1 MGEQLW
7 AKSRNTIVSTATRWK
22 MIWSTTPGSMVV
34 TMVPLQGMIC
44 TKWFCSN
51 RCSTLRMGVR
61 EMPNRLHSW
70 FSLRLFPGRIF
81 NEQISSSR
89 I

>member
-1 MGEQLW
+1 
-7 AKSRNTIVSTATRWK
+7 

-44 TKWFCSN
+44 TKRFCSSL
-51 RCSTLRMGVR
+51 CSTLRMGVR

-70 FSLRLFPGRIF
+70 FSLRLSPGRIF

>member
-1 MGEQLW
+1 
-7 AKSRNTIVSTATRWK
+7 
-22 MIWSTTPGSMVV
+22 MIWSTTLGSMVV

-44 TKWFCSN
+44 TKWFCSS

-70 FSLRLFPGRIF
+70 FSLSASPGRIAS
-81 NEQISSSR
+81 EQISSSR